1 LWIFILLFCTLQ
13 QLSVSIINTPVS
25 FNEIVFKF
33 VYDCITKELIC
44 QEELILFFLQKHID
58 NVFYSVYNDEKLN
71 YKALTETKIS
81 EITLESRC
89 MVKIGVN
96 RYKMITPELPSRNI
110 VDEAV
115 FLRYKDRVQKTM
127 FFRLEWGDIFLS

>member
-1 LWIFILLFCTLQ
+1 
-13 QLSVSIINTPVS
+13 
-25 FNEIVFKF
+25 
-33 VYDCITKELIC
+33 
-44 QEELILFFLQKHID
+44 
-58 NVFYSVYNDEKLN
+58 VYNDEKLN

-89 MVKIGVN
+89 LVKIGVN

-127 FFRLEWGDIFLS
+127 FFRLE